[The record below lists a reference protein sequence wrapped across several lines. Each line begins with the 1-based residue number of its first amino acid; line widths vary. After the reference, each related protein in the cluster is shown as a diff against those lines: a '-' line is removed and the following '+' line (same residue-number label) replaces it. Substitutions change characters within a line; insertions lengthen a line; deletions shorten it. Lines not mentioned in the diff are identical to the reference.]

1 MRPFEY
7 LVKPKSQLSQSLAC
21 LQGVEQQSGDDVGTE
36 MLLGIGQGVVDILG
50 MPVTCWEDII
60 DRMGNCC
67 AMTGPRGVLLEV
79 IHGLWSMWGGG

>member
-50 MPVTCWEDII
+50 MPVTCW
-60 DRMGNCC
+60 RTSL
-67 AMTGPRGVLLEV
+67 TG
-79 IHGLWSMWGGG
+79 WGIVVP